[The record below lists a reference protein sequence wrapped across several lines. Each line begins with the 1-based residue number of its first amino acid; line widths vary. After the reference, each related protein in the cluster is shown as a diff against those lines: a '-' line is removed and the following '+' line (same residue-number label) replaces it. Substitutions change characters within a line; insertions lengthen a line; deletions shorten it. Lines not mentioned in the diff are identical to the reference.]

1 MIILLTGARRV
12 GKSTV
17 CQRLVEEGRR
27 RGKRIGGF
35 ISPALF
41 NQQGEKTGAYL
52 QDLRTGE
59 MRLQYSTG
67 AAGEQAGPRVG
78 PFVMDPE
85 VLRWGMQLVEEAL
98 RAGDD
103 LVIIDEIGPLE
114 LLRGEG
120 FAPLLDTV
128 GDYPNARV
136 LIVVRPELVEALQER
151 LAGTAHAPIW
161 RVKVTLDNR
170 NALPEELAGR
180 LWGTPARP
188 APQHPYF

>member
-17 CQRLVEEGRR
+17 CQRLAEEGRR
-27 RGKRIGGF
+27 RGKHIGGF

-59 MRLQYSTG
+59 MRLQYSTR

-78 PFVMDPE
+78 PFAMDE
-85 VLRWGMQLVEEAL
+85 SVLQWGIRLVEEAL
-98 RAGDD
+98 RAGGD
-103 LVIIDEIGPLE
+103 LVIIDEMGPLE

-120 FAPLLDTV
+120 FAPLLDTL
-128 GDYPNARV
+128 GEYPNAHV

-151 LAGTAHAPIW
+151 LAGASPAPVLVITAS
-161 RVKVTLDNR
+161 LDNR
-170 NALPEELAGR
+170 DDLPGELARR
-180 LWGTPARP
+180 LWG
-188 APQHPYF
+188 